1 MDEKTGIYR
10 WTSPSGKSYIGQA
23 FNLGR
28 KNEFLR
34 NPFQSVYTSANSAI
48 DNAIGKTDTCK
59 GYKWKYK

>member
-1 MDEKTGIYR
+1 MDAKTGIYR

-23 FNLGR
+23 FNLERR

-48 DNAIGKTDTCK
+48 DNARR
-59 GYKWKYK
+59 